1 MSAAVPPVRFSNELK
16 LTIAAGDDGMLSIV
30 PALAE
35 VMSHLRI
42 AFGPVN
48 VSKTPGPPL
57 LPMKLSMPVIPLAA
71 PLKISD
77 AADVPKF
84 TKIAVVSGE

>member
-16 LTIAAGDDGMLSIV
+16 LTSAAGEDRMLSIV

-42 AFGPVN
+42 AFGPVS
-48 VSKTPGPPL
+48 VSNPAAL
-57 LPMKLSMPVIPLAA
+57 LPMKLSMPLNPLAA
-71 PLKISD
+71 PLLISD
-77 AADVPKF
+77 AADVFKF
-84 TKIAVVSGE
+84 TKTAVISGE